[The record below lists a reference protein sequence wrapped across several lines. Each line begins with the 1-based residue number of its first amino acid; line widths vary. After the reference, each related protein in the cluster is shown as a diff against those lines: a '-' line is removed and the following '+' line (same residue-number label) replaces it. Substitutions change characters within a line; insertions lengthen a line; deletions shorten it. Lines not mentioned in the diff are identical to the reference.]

1 MSKIKKAFTSA
12 KQLDVMINQ
21 YFTGSQSETKKI
33 PDTAEAKTE
42 SFQAGP
48 PTLAGLALH
57 LGFNTR
63 KDFETLETKGIYAAR
78 LQRAR
83 LQIEALFER
92 NLHRS
97 SSGSSGRDGAPTA
110 NRSSRRLTSD
120 PPSLF
125 PGTC

>member
-21 YFTGSQSETKKI
+21 YFTGSQSETKKT
-33 PDTAEAKTE
+33 DTAEAKTE

-97 SSGSSGRDGAPTA
+97 SSGSVFALKTMK
-110 NRSSRRLTSD
+110 RSED
-120 PPSLF
+120 PGKNLP
-125 PGTC
+125 